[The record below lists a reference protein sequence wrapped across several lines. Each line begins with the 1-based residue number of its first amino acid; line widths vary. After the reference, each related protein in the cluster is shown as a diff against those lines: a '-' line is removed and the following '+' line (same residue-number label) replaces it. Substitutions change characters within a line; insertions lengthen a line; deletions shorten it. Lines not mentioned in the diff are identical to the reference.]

1 MSFLSTRR
9 LGWWLFASA
18 FLVALATES
27 GELNSIDTA
36 NRLQVTRWIWTD
48 APQVANPETSWFG
61 VYGRGGEKFFWSGLG
76 QSIWMLPSQIIAS
89 QVAPLVSGNPKFS
102 GKFEEM
108 AVTYLTF
115 PLTTA
120 LVVVVLYALLVALGF
135 PAGVSG
141 LSALAALWCSSLL
154 PYTNINQENTLI
166 LLCTLTAMWAV
177 TRGVATQRYSW
188 WLLAGTAAGYNMLIR
203 LTSGLDA
210 VAIAVF
216 TLFLLASDQ
225 RGSLWKS
232 LRKFGPHIAVAVL
245 AGLSFVFFER
255 AYNFYRFE
263 SWTNTY
269 YDLQKIAVPDY
280 LYEGDF
286 RVGFPGLMWAIK
298 SNIWQF
304 DPLAALGL
312 ASVLLLWKRLDSG
325 AKALS
330 AAVLVL
336 FAGYILFYSTRPYFD
351 GDHGWGS
358 RYTTTPMIL
367 LSALAVALILRFCR
381 RSSAKWSVGL
391 LTAITAIALVVQIS
405 STLFWYNL
413 EETQQKERIGASE
426 SMLVLR
432 GQNAAACFTGQWEA
446 WGLVPEFPSE
456 RLRTPNYLPFL
467 AAKYFSPSANV
478 FLYGLW
484 GACVAAALVVNAL
497 TFLRLLGMERSRRGV
512 LSPASTVS

>member
-1 MSFLSTRR
+1 
-9 LGWWLFASA
+9 
-18 FLVALATES
+18 VALATES

-120 LVVVVLYALLVALGF
+120 LVVVVLYALLLALGF

-245 AGLSFVFFER
+245 AGLFLLFVEPFDFFVDGCQLRRETVADKQSRPRSGKAER
-255 AYNFYRFE
+255 
-263 SWTNTY
+263 
-269 YDLQKIAVPDY
+269 V
-280 LYEGDF
+280 
-286 RVGFPGLMWAIK
+286 
-298 SNIWQF
+298 
-304 DPLAALGL
+304 
-312 ASVLLLWKRLDSG
+312 
-325 AKALS
+325 
-330 AAVLVL
+330 
-336 FAGYILFYSTRPYFD
+336 
-351 GDHGWGS
+351 
-358 RYTTTPMIL
+358 
-367 LSALAVALILRFCR
+367 RFCR
-381 RSSAKWSVGL
+381 PRV
-391 LTAITAIALVVQIS
+391 
-405 STLFWYNL
+405 
-413 EETQQKERIGASE
+413 
-426 SMLVLR
+426 
-432 GQNAAACFTGQWEA
+432 
-446 WGLVPEFPSE
+446 
-456 RLRTPNYLPFL
+456 
-467 AAKYFSPSANV
+467 
-478 FLYGLW
+478 
-484 GACVAAALVVNAL
+484 
-497 TFLRLLGMERSRRGV
+497 
-512 LSPASTVS
+512 